1 LTYSVKMLRY
11 WLDRLED
18 PFETFPMQSVARS
31 LAQSA
36 EEQEEHRFERSSRWG
51 VSSAYYSGED
61 EHDIEVVEI
70 LAGTAC
76 VLGQAYITQAV
87 SLVKKMH
94 EDAGKPDWIPSA
106 KDKIMELAAP
116 IHTDT
121 GLSQIAIINA
131 LANYYKHH
139 YEWWDDWSGPQSAE
153 STISIAVKLG
163 LSPKAYHN
171 IENALKELKIYLPNI
186 SALTELVVTWRGSLA
201 LYIKGKARDNGIDAS
216 TFWDDPEPNA
226 SQY

>member
-1 LTYSVKMLRY
+1 
-11 WLDRLED
+11 
-18 PFETFPMQSVARS
+18 
-31 LAQSA
+31 
-36 EEQEEHRFERSSRWG
+36 
-51 VSSAYYSGED
+51 
-61 EHDIEVVEI
+61 
-70 LAGTAC
+70 
-76 VLGQAYITQAV
+76 
-87 SLVKKMH
+87 
-94 EDAGKPDWIPSA
+94 
-106 KDKIMELAAP
+106 MELAAP

-163 LSPKAYHN
+163 AFAGRSRYCDTPS
-171 IENALKELKIYLPNI
+171 LKELKVYLPNI

-216 TFWDDPEPNA
+216 TFWDDPEPNS